1 MYKIH
6 NFDTWA
12 SDILSG
18 KYGSGASEK
27 EWLMETLHYRIGLFK
42 YPKIK
47 DKEKNIITSEYL
59 AEKIASELAK
69 IIGIKCN
76 EVDIG
81 YYKGRIGTMSYN
93 FVDSSMLLNEG
104 VTFIEKKYLNY
115 NKDKLIDETSNEKYT
130 LQMII
135 NCLPEYKNE
144 ILLMIIFDA
153 LIGNSDRHH
162 SNWGIIY
169 KLTEDNYIEEEFSPL
184 YDNGSSLCAYVNE
197 EDIDKLFKD
206 KMMYNALLDTKS
218 KSAIGWKDKRP
229 IKHFELIK
237 NIRDK
242 YYNETI
248 ECVKKIKNNITKE
261 NVSALLNNFSSEL
274 MSEERKELLLKFI
287 LDRRNKILVIY
298 NLEEN
303 DEK

>member
-6 NFDTWA
+6 NFDTWD
-12 SDILSG
+12 SDIVSG

-27 EWLMETLHYRIGLFK
+27 EWLIEFLTNRIGLFK

-135 NCLPEYKNE
+135 NCLPEYKND

-169 KLTEDNYIEEEFSPL
+169 KLTDNNYIEEEFSPL

-229 IKHFELIK
+229 IRHFELIK
-237 NIRDK
+237 NIRDE

-248 ECVKKIKNNITKE
+248 EYVKKIKNKITKD
-261 NVSALLNNFSSEL
+261 NISALLNNFSSEL
-274 MSEERKELLLKFI
+274 MSEERKKLLFKFI
-287 LDRRNKILVIY
+287 LDRRNKILEIY

-303 DEK
+303 DEE